1 MSPLFPSLQVI
12 TPYVAD
18 SFCRQ
23 NPVVISAADKVFVAI
38 ALALEAETLQGATAQ
53 RVAAAANHLL
63 QTAGRDPSR
72 ILATLTP
79 ETQHTVRSYFA

>member
-1 MSPLFPSLQVI
+1 M
-12 TPYVAD
+12 AD

-23 NPVVISAADKVFVAI
+23 NPAVISAADKAFVAI

-53 RVAAAANHLL
+53 RVAEAAKHLL
-63 QTAGRDPSR
+63 QFAGVDASR

-79 ETQHTVRSYFA
+79 ETQQTVSGYFA